1 MSTLYEIKARVEATA
16 LKPVDG
22 SGLALDA
29 YWTSL
34 VSRLPA
40 DVQEELAHAL
50 PNVLLP
56 LQSTLE
62 RWYAGD
68 MEPDQAMERALV
80 GMSRLWAL
88 SRECRNQHRQV
99 K

>member
-1 MSTLYEIKARVEATA
+1 MPTLQEIRARVDAIA
-16 LKPVDG
+16 LQPVDG

-34 VSRLPA
+34 VERLPA

-50 PNVLLP
+50 PNILLP

-62 RWYAGD
+62 RWHAGV